1 MPLAYPRILIAT
13 GEHSGDL
20 FGARLARALRD
31 LAPNV
36 RLSGLGGPEMAAAG
50 VRIAADTT
58 AHAGMGVLH
67 PLLNAFQW
75 ARVYRRAIAEFNG
88 DRPDALVPVDNP
100 GFNLK
105 LASAARERGIPVC
118 YYVSPQV
125 WAWRPGRIHRIAR
138 LVDRMMCILPFEKPL
153 YDCIGADCR
162 YVGHPLLDYMAER
175 PLDKAFI
182 ATLGTGGK
190 TVVGILPGSRSQE
203 IADTFPIIADAARR
217 LRERLPGVAFHVAA
231 AAKGHV
237 PAIRAILDERGLR
250 PAIHLGKTRE
260 IMSASRLCIA
270 VSGTATLETAYYR
283 TPMVV
288 VYRAG
293 AFARHIV
300 PHLIEAPH
308 ICLVNIIAGRQAVP
322 EFLQFDDDPRPATKA
337 ALALLTDE
345 AAWQTCRERLDAVMK
360 ALGPPGSTRR
370 AAEAV
375 LDCMERGRTGFC

>member
-36 RLSGLGGPEMAAAG
+36 RLSGLGGPEMARAG
-50 VRIAADTT
+50 VRLTADTT
-58 AHAGMGVLH
+58 THAGMGVLH
-67 PLLNAFQW
+67 PLLNLFNW
-75 ARVYRRAIAEFNG
+75 ARVYRRAISEFNG
-88 DRPDALVPVDNP
+88 EQPDILVPVDNP

-105 LASAARERGIPVC
+105 LAAAARERRIPVC

-153 YDCIGADCR
+153 YDCVGADCR

-175 PLDKAFI
+175 PLDETFVKSVAASGERI
-182 ATLGTGGK
+182 
-190 TVVGILPGSRSQE
+190 VGILPGSRSQE

-217 LRERLPGVAFHVAA
+217 LCERVPGIAFHVAA
-231 AAKGHV
+231 AAEAHV
-237 PAIRAILDERGLR
+237 LAIRAVLDSCGLR
-250 PAIHLGKTRE
+250 PPVHVAKTRE
-260 IMSASRLCIA
+260 IMSASRICIA

-288 VYRAG
+288 VYRAA
-293 AFARHIV
+293 AFAKRIV

-308 ICLVNIIAGRQAVP
+308 ICLVNILAGRRAVP
-322 EFLQFDDDPRPATKA
+322 EFLQFDDDPRPAADA
-337 ALALLTDE
+337 AETLLTDE
-345 AAWQTCRERLDAVMK
+345 VAWRECRDRLDAVMK
-360 ALGPPGSTRR
+360 SLGPPGSTRR

-375 LDCMERGRTGFC
+375 LDCMERRRAR